1 MSSAADLLERAR
13 DLYRRGAVGDALV
26 ACEQAAD
33 EARRT
38 DDVAA
43 LADAATVIRTTARVG
58 VAGRVHELCVEA
70 LARLGESDPVRTARV
85 RAQLVATANPFG
97 PPEPLVLPPES
108 DDPEATFLRLQAW
121 HAARLAIDHLPERL
135 AIADEAVDLGR
146 RTGTEEY
153 AAWGRR
159 WRMDAFAVLGDRIDL
174 LAELQALQPLV
185 ERLDRPSWRAYLT
198 HVECS
203 QRLLEGRWEDA
214 GRLADDAV
222 AMEDDPMGEAAF
234 FRVVTTSAVAQQT
247 GRGLAESEAAV
258 AALVDK
264 LPYFARGWICLMYK
278 ATGKRDE
285 AEALWRA
292 IAPHVTRMPE
302 RAPEWVIATVGSAE
316 VCAWLGDVDTA
327 RVLYDQLAP
336 FAGLHAIGLSQAPY
350 DGPVDLALGRLAA
363 CLGDAEAA
371 RSHLPP
377 PCARPRRCTRC
388 PSRCWCW
395 PSSPPSGTRAARP
408 RAGPGRTPGHGAGPG
423 AAGGGRP
430 RAADPPRGGGRGPRR
445 RRAEQRRH
453 RRPPGPLRAHGR
465 EPRQQRAPQA
475 RPHLPCR
482 HRLLARA
489 RAPVVEEVAQRPSR
503 NPVSGEKCRVS

>member
-146 RTGTEEY
+146 RTGTDEY

-198 HVECS
+198 LVECS

-222 AMEDDPMGEAAF
+222 ALEDDPMGEAAF
-234 FRVVTTSAVAQQT
+234 FRVVTTSAIAQQT

-285 AEALWRA
+285 AEAQWRA

-302 RAPEWVIATVGSAE
+302 RAPEWVIATAGSAE

-363 CLGDAEAA
+363 CLGDAEARA
-371 RSHLPP
+371 RTPDRRAAPDRGDARAALPG
-377 PCARPRRCTRC
+377 AGAGRARRPRGREQR
-388 PSRCWCW
+388 
-395 PSSPPSGTRAARP
+395 GA

-423 AAGGGRP
+423 AAGGERP
-430 RAADPPRGGGRGPRR
+430 RAADPPRGGGRGPGG

-453 RRPPGPLRAHGR
+453 RQPAGPLRAHGR

-475 RPHLPCR
+475 RPHLPGR

-489 RAPVVEEVAQRPSR
+489 TFAPRWLRRSR
-503 NPVSGEKCRVS
+503 SDRHETR

>member
-13 DLYRRGAVGDALV
+13 DLYRRGAVGDALA

-97 PPEPLVLPPES
+97 PPEPLVLPPGS

-146 RTGTEEY
+146 RTGTDEY

-198 HVECS
+198 LVECS

-214 GRLADDAV
+214 RRLADDAV
-222 AMEDDPMGEAAF
+222 GLEGDPMGEAAF
-234 FRVVTTSAVAQQT
+234 FRVVTTSAIAQQT

-258 AALVDK
+258 AVLVDK

-285 AEALWRA
+285 AEALWLS
-292 IAPHVTRMPE
+292 IAPHVARMPE

-350 DGPVDLALGRLAA
+350 DGPVDLALGRLAG
-363 CLGDAEAA
+363 CLGDDGAA
-371 RSHLPP
+371 RAHLTAALRQTEAMHALPVQVLVLAELAALGD
-377 PCARPRRCTRC
+377 ARSAERARAL
-388 PSRCWCW
+388 
-395 PSSPPSGTRAARP
+395 AARLGMAP
-408 RAGPGRTPGHGAGPG
+408 VLERLGAG
-423 AAGGGRP
+423 
-430 RAADPPRGGGRGPRR
+430 D
-445 RRAEQRRH
+445 
-453 RRPPGPLRAHGR
+453 PGPLSRR
-465 EPRQQRAPQA
+465 EA
-475 RPHLPCR
+475 
-482 HRLLARA
+482 
-489 RAPVVEEVAQRPSR
+489 EVAALVADGLSNAAIAARLVLSERTVENHVSNALRKLDLTSR
-503 NPVSGEKCRVS
+503 AGIASWHARRS